1 MSVKYQRKVKNSRE
15 VFILKTSYSVSDML
29 DVKVLTPV
37 FRRPQQDEPD
47 DGEPQTIHPNKEQL
61 SRRYAL
67 VPEQPHQHQESSQEG
82 CCSSDNVIIVPHVQ
96 ISPNESHLFN
106 RAISSGGGLLA

>member
-1 MSVKYQRKVKNSRE
+1 MERARKWVTGVCR
-15 VFILKTSYSVSDML
+15 SYADM
-29 DVKVLTPV
+29 P
-37 FRRPQQDEPD
+37 RPE

-61 SRRYAL
+61 SRRPINTRKAHMK
-67 VPEQPHQHQESSQEG
+67 VAAPQ
-82 CCSSDNVIIVPHVQ
+82 DNVIIVPHVQ

>member
-1 MSVKYQRKVKNSRE
+1 MPLNSVVYDHQNKI
-15 VFILKTSYSVSDML
+15 FIFQ
-29 DVKVLTPV
+29 P
-37 FRRPQQDEPD
+37 E

-61 SRRYAL
+61 SRRYAI
-67 VPEQPHQHQESSQEG
+67 VPEQPHQHEESSHEG

-106 RAISSGGGLLA
+106 RAISSGGGLLAGKHPYTCIFYLFRLKTYTLQ